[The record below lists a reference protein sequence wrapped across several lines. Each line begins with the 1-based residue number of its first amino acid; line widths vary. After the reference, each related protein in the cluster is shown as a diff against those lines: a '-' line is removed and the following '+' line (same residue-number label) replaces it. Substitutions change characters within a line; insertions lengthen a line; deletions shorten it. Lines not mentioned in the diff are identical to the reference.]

1 MNIRNKQAK
10 KRKKRQSPI
19 LRFTF
24 IIILLAVAGCII
36 FYSIDN
42 PDFVKNKF
50 SSLFN
55 DNESELMVSDLPE
68 TDTGQL
74 SSSVEESVT
83 GEDSGE
89 NEIESIDTGKTTTE
103 ESIDSDQTGSGLSL
117 WQKIKNY
124 FINRKNGVKDG
135 KVYSS
140 RLEVNFYFLGL
151 GEEKKL
157 VSEKRTIIA
166 GSPDI
171 AVKNAVQGL
180 LKGPTQ
186 SYHFPLI
193 PAGTKLLNVETYENI
208 AEIDLSQEFLENSLD
223 TRILDE
229 YIIYSIVN
237 TLTDIP
243 GIEGIIFKIEG
254 MRIKEYGSVDLSVP
268 AIRNKEY
275 IDENEE

>member
-1 MNIRNKQAK
+1 MNIKNKQAK
-10 KRKKRQSPI
+10 KRKKRPSPI
-19 LRFTF
+19 LRSTF
-24 IIILLAVAGCII
+24 IIILLAAAGCII

-74 SSSVEESVT
+74 SSSVEGSVT

-103 ESIDSDQTGSGLSL
+103 ESIDSDQTVSGLSL

-124 FINRKNGVKDG
+124 FINRINGVEDG
-135 KVYSS
+135 KVYPS

-171 AVKNAVQGL
+171 AVKNAVQEL
-180 LKGPTQ
+180 LKGPIQ

-208 AEIDLSQEFLENSLD
+208 VKIDFSQEFLENSLD

-243 GIEGIIFKIEG
+243 EIEGIIFKIEG
-254 MRIKEYGSVDLSVP
+254 MRIKEYGNVDLSVP

-275 IDENEE
+275 IDEE

>member
-1 MNIRNKQAK
+1 MNIKNKQAK
-10 KRKKRQSPI
+10 KRKKRPSPI
-19 LRFTF
+19 LRSTF
-24 IIILLAVAGCII
+24 IIILLAAAGFII

-74 SSSVEESVT
+74 SSSVEESIT

-124 FINRKNGVKDG
+124 FINRINGVEDG
-135 KVYSS
+135 KVYPS

-171 AVKNAVQGL
+171 AVKNAVQEL
-180 LKGPTQ
+180 LKGPIQ

-243 GIEGIIFKIEG
+243 EIEGIIFKIEG
-254 MRIKEYGSVDLSVP
+254 MRIKEYGNVDLSVP

-275 IDENEE
+275 IDEE

>member
-1 MNIRNKQAK
+1 MNIKNKQAK
-10 KRKKRQSPI
+10 KRKKRPSPI
-19 LRFTF
+19 LRSTF
-24 IIILLAVAGCII
+24 IIILLAAAGCII

-74 SSSVEESVT
+74 SSSVEGSVT

-103 ESIDSDQTGSGLSL
+103 ESIDSDQTVSGLSL

-124 FINRKNGVKDG
+124 FINRINGVEDG
-135 KVYSS
+135 KVYPS

-171 AVKNAVQGL
+171 AVKNAVQEL
-180 LKGPTQ
+180 LKGPIQ

-208 AEIDLSQEFLENSLD
+208 AEIDLSQEFLEKSLD

-243 GIEGIIFKIEG
+243 EIEGIIFKIEG
-254 MRIKEYGSVDLSVP
+254 MRIKEYGNVDLSVP

-275 IDENEE
+275 IDEE

>member
-1 MNIRNKQAK
+1 MNIKNKQAK
-10 KRKKRQSPI
+10 KRKKRPSPI
-19 LRFTF
+19 LRSTF
-24 IIILLAVAGCII
+24 IIILLAAAGCII

-74 SSSVEESVT
+74 SSSVEESIT

-103 ESIDSDQTGSGLSL
+103 ESIDSDQTVSGLSL

-124 FINRKNGVKDG
+124 FINRINGVKDG
-135 KVYSS
+135 KVYPS

-171 AVKNAVQGL
+171 AVKNAVQEL
-180 LKGPTQ
+180 LKGPIQ

-243 GIEGIIFKIEG
+243 EIEGIIFKIEG
-254 MRIKEYGSVDLSVP
+254 MRIKEYGNVDLSVP

-275 IDENEE
+275 IDEE

>member
-1 MNIRNKQAK
+1 MNIKNKQAK

-24 IIILLAVAGCII
+24 IIILLVAAGCII

-74 SSSVEESVT
+74 SSSVEGSVT
-83 GEDSGE
+83 GGDSGE

-103 ESIDSDQTGSGLSL
+103 ESIDSDQTVSGLSL

-124 FINRKNGVKDG
+124 FINRINGVEDG
-135 KVYSS
+135 KVYPS

-171 AVKNAVQGL
+171 AVKNAVQEL
-180 LKGPTQ
+180 LKGPIQ

-243 GIEGIIFKIEG
+243 EIEGIIFKIEG
-254 MRIKEYGSVDLSVP
+254 MRIKEYGNVDLSVP

-275 IDENEE
+275 IDEE

>member
-1 MNIRNKQAK
+1 MNIKNKQAK
-10 KRKKRQSPI
+10 KRKKRPSPI
-19 LRFTF
+19 LRSTF
-24 IIILLAVAGCII
+24 IIILLAAAGCII

-74 SSSVEESVT
+74 SSSVEGSVT

-103 ESIDSDQTGSGLSL
+103 ESIDSDQTVSGLSL

-124 FINRKNGVKDG
+124 FINRINGVEDG
-135 KVYSS
+135 KVYPS

-171 AVKNAVQGL
+171 AVKNAVQEL
-180 LKGPTQ
+180 LKGPIQ

-254 MRIKEYGSVDLSVP
+254 MRIKEYGNVDLSVP

-275 IDENEE
+275 IDEE

>member
-1 MNIRNKQAK
+1 MDIRNKQTK
-10 KRKKRQSPI
+10 KRKKRPSPI
-19 LRFTF
+19 LRSTF
-24 IIILLAVAGCII
+24 IIILLVAAGCII

-42 PDFVKNKF
+42 PDFLKNKF

-55 DNESELMVSDLPE
+55 NNESGKTVSVLTE
-68 TDTGQL
+68 TESGQPGDNTVG
-74 SSSVEESVT
+74 SIN

-124 FINRKNGVKDG
+124 FTNRKNGGEDG
-135 KVYSS
+135 EVYPS
-140 RLEVNFYFLGL
+140 RLEVNFYFSVL

-171 AVKNAVQGL
+171 AVKNAVQEL
-180 LKGPTQ
+180 LKGPRE

-193 PAGTKLLNVETYENI
+193 PAGTKLIGVETYENI
-208 AEIDLSQEFLENSLD
+208 AKIDLSQEFLDNKLD
-223 TRILDE
+223 TGILDE

-237 TLTDIP
+237 TLTEIR
-243 GIEGIIFKIEG
+243 GIDGVIFYMEGIKIE
-254 MRIKEYGSVDLSVP
+254 MYGNVDLSVP

-275 IDENEE
+275 IKEE

>member
-1 MNIRNKQAK
+1 MNIKNKQAK

-24 IIILLAVAGCII
+24 IIILLAVAGFII

-55 DNESELMVSDLPE
+55 NNKSELMVSDLPE

-74 SSSVEESVT
+74 SSSVDGSIT
-83 GEDSGE
+83 GEDYGE

-103 ESIDSDQTGSGLSL
+103 ESIDSDQTRSGLSL

-124 FINRKNGVKDG
+124 FINRKNGGEDG
-135 KVYSS
+135 KVYPS

-157 VSEKRTIIA
+157 VSEKRTIFA
-166 GSPDI
+166 GNSDI
-171 AVKNAVQGL
+171 AVKNAFQEL

-208 AEIDLSQEFLENSLD
+208 AKIDLSQEFLENSPD

-229 YIIYSIVN
+229 YVIYSIVN
-237 TLTDIP
+237 TLTEIP
-243 GIEGIIFKIEG
+243 EIEGVIFYIEGI
-254 MRIKEYGSVDLSVP
+254 RIKIYGNVDLSIP

>member
-135 KVYSS
+135 KVYPS

-229 YIIYSIVN
+229 YTIYSIVN

-254 MRIKEYGSVDLSVP
+254 MRIKEYGNVDLSVP

>member
-1 MNIRNKQAK
+1 MNIRNRQTK
-10 KRKKRQSPI
+10 KRKKRPSPI
-19 LRFTF
+19 LRSTF
-24 IIILLAVAGCII
+24 IIILLAAAGFII

-74 SSSVEESVT
+74 SSSVEGSVNV
-83 GEDSGE
+83 EDSGE
-89 NEIESIDTGKTTTE
+89 NEIESIDTDKTTTE

-124 FINRKNGVKDG
+124 FINRKNGGKDG
-135 KVYSS
+135 KVYPS
-140 RLEVNFYFLGL
+140 RLEVNFYFSGL

-166 GSPDI
+166 GSPVI
-171 AVKNAVQGL
+171 AVKNAVQEM
-180 LKGPTQ
+180 LKGPDK
-186 SYHFPLI
+186 SYHFSVI
-193 PAGTKLLNVETYENI
+193 PGGTKLLDVKIYENVTK
-208 AEIDLSQEFLENSLD
+208 IDFSQEFLENSLD
-223 TRILDE
+223 TPILDE
-229 YIIYSIVN
+229 YVVYSIVN
-237 TLTDIP
+237 TLTEIP
-243 GIEGIIFKIEG
+243 EIEGVIFYIEGI
-254 MRIKEYGSVDLSVP
+254 RIKIYGNVDLSVP

-275 IDENEE
+275 IDEE

>member
-1 MNIRNKQAK
+1 MNIKNKQAK

-24 IIILLAVAGCII
+24 IIILLAVVGCII

-103 ESIDSDQTGSGLSL
+103 ESIESDQTGSGLSL

-124 FINRKNGVKDG
+124 FINRINGVKEG
-135 KVYSS
+135 KVYPS

-166 GSPDI
+166 GSPDT
-171 AVKNAVQGL
+171 AVQNAVQGL
-180 LKGPTQ
+180 LKGPIQ

-208 AEIDLSQEFLENSLD
+208 VKIDLSQEFLENSLD

-243 GIEGIIFKIEG
+243 EIEGIIFKIEG
-254 MRIKEYGSVDLSVP
+254 MRIKEYGNVDLSVP